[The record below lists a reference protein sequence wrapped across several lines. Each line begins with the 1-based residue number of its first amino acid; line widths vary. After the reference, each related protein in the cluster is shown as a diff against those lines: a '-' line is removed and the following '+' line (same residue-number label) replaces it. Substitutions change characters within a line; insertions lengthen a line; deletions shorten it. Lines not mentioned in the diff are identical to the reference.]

1 MILKPLVT
9 AFQFLTIIPIKTKW
23 DLSEKEISNA
33 SMFFPLVGAF
43 QGIILVFVSFICLKV
58 FSSEITAA
66 LILVAYLFMT
76 GGFHQDGLS
85 DTFDAF
91 AVKSSGNLARD
102 REIRLQVMKDS
113 TTGPIGVVAIV
124 FTILLKYLLIKESL
138 SFNAGPGKYL
148 ILFFLPIFS
157 KWAMVSVMYSAKKAR
172 EDGLGRIFLEHAG
185 IAQLSIATFL
195 LLFVGFAGYFAIQSP
210 LFSFP
215 PLQGHCF
222 ISYFLA
228 IIALVWSV
236 CLFLKHVFTVR
247 FGGLTGDSFGAIH
260 EVTEIVFLL
269 LVNLWR

>member
-23 DLSEKEISNA
+23 DLSEKEICNS
-33 SMFFPLVGAF
+33 SIFFPLVGAF
-43 QGIILVFVSFICLKV
+43 QGIVLVLVSFICLKV
-58 FSSEITAA
+58 FSLEITAA
-66 LILVAYLFMT
+66 IILVAYLFMT

-102 REIRLQVMKDS
+102 REKRLQVMKDS

-157 KWAMVSVMYSAKKAR
+157 KWAMVSVMYGAKKAR
-172 EDGLGRIFLEHAG
+172 EEGLGRIFLDHTG

-195 LLFVGFAGYFAIQSP
+195 LLFVGFAGYFAIHSP

-215 PLQGHCF
+215 PIQGYCF

-228 IIALVWSV
+228 TIVLVWSV
-236 CLFLKHVFTVR
+236 CLFLKHVFTAR

-260 EVTEIVFLL
+260 EISEIVFLL
-269 LVNLWR
+269 FVNLWR